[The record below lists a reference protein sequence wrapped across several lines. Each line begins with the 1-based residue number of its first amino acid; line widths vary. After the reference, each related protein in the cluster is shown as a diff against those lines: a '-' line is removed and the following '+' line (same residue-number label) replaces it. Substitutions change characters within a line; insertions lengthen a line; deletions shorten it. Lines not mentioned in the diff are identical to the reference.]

1 MVRTMEHAAV
11 FRPCFKYL
19 FHSVTVSEIFHE
31 QGCNNY
37 VLKYK
42 TAGNEY
48 DKERISDELRS

>member
-1 MVRTMEHAAV
+1 MEHAAV